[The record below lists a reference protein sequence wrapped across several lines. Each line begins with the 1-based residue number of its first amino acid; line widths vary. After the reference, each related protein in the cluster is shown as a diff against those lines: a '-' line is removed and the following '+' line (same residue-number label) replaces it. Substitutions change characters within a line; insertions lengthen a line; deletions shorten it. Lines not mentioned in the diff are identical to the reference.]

1 VPNPPPKK
9 KLLESTSS
17 EPKPSAEVEKLVA
30 ASVAS
35 IEKAFG
41 KGTVMRLGDT
51 RAAQIRKEDVIS
63 TGSLGLDIAIGVGG
77 IPRGRIVEIFGPESA
92 GKSSLSLHIV
102 ASAQKMGGICAYVD
116 AENSLDTSYARNLGV
131 NVDDLL
137 VSQPD
142 CGEQALEIV
151 DQFVKGGGVSVIVI
165 DSVAALTPRAEIE
178 GEMGDAHVGLQARL
192 MSQAMRKLT
201 SNVSRSNTL
210 IIFTNQT
217 RQKIGVMWGS
227 NETTTGGTALK
238 FYASLRFE
246 IKRIGALKVGVA
258 EDATIIGNKTVV
270 RVVKNKL
277 APPFRKAEFDI
288 IYGKGISYESEVIDL
303 GVVHGII
310 DKSGAWYSYG
320 EDRLGQGRENTREF
334 LAAVPKLTKEIA
346 SKIKAIGYKEI
357 KSEKK

>member
-9 KLLESTSS
+9 KSAELSNEN
-17 EPKPSAEVEKLVA
+17 KPSADVEKLVA

-77 IPRGRIVEIFGPESA
+77 IPRGRIVEIFGPESV
-92 GKSSLSLHIV
+92 GKSTLALHVV

-116 AENSLDTSYARNLGV
+116 AEHALDTEYARNLGV
-131 NVDDLL
+131 DIDDLL

-142 CGEQALEIV
+142 GGGEQALEIV
-151 DQFVKGGGVSVIVI
+151 DQFVKGGGISVIVV
-165 DSVAALTPRAEIE
+165 DSVAALTPRAELE
-178 GEMGDAHVGLQARL
+178 GEMGDSHMGLMARL

-210 IIFTNQT
+210 VIFINQT
-217 RQKIGVMWGS
+217 RMKIGVMWGS
-227 NETTTGGTALK
+227 PETTTGGMALK

-246 IKRIGALKVGVA
+246 IKRVGALKIGVA
-258 EDATIIGNKTVV
+258 EDAVIVGNKTVV

-303 GVVHGII
+303 GVLHGII
-310 DKSGAWYSYG
+310 EKSGAWYSCG

-334 LAAVPKLTKEIA
+334 LVAVPKLTKEIA
-346 SKIKAIGYKEI
+346 NKIKAAGYKEI
-357 KSEKK
+357 KNSK